1 MEAALR
7 GARRGVWDTGRGH
20 RAVVAGS
27 VRRTQGRWPGDVPIP
42 DSVVAAGTRHV
53 PGGWDDVD
61 TGVGRRNAVST
72 STAREAPRGREQ
84 GGRVAAGPATSGM
97 SEDPA
102 LMWHE

>member
-1 MEAALR
+1 MPAAVCGILDAAIEPSSPDQY
-7 GARRGVWDTGRGH
+7 GARRGGGPVTCRF
-20 RAVVAGS
+20 RI
-27 VRRTQGRWPGDVPIP
+27 R
-42 DSVVAAGTRHV
+42 VVAAGTRHV

-61 TGVGRRNAVST
+61 TGLGRRNAVST

-102 LMWHE
+102 LTWHE